1 MSATDLAD
9 DRLLDDAGEED
20 GQRSPEHYD
29 FRRPSKFGRE
39 HVRSLEV
46 AHEVF
51 TRRFSSG
58 VGAAMRTML
67 QLEPVSVDQVS
78 YDDYIRSMPNPSVLT
93 VVSLPPLPGAAIVE
107 LNVQMALVLV
117 DRLLGGKG
125 LPVEVRRP
133 TELETYLLRELMGN
147 ALDAFRETMEPLL
160 DVSPEISSLEYNP
173 QLVQVAAPSDMVLL
187 LSYRANITQGR
198 RSEGLLTIC
207 YPFPTLAPA
216 MSRLV
221 THLWEEPTLNLDGTD
236 PYRAMRENLSDVPT
250 EVSVRLREST
260 ITARELL
267 SLQPG
272 DVLRMDH
279 PAGALVRGV
288 VDGADVLVGHLGRR
302 NRKLAIQVA
311 EWVTQPDP
319 LPAPHAA
326 LPAGAPA
333 FSGPTEVPV
342 EGDLV

>member
-1 MSATDLAD
+1 MSTTGLSGE
-9 DRLLDDAGEED
+9 RLLGDSVDEAE
-20 GQRSPEHYD
+20 RVPEHYD

-58 VGAAMRTML
+58 VGAAMRAML
-67 QLEPVSVDQVS
+67 QLEPLSVDQVS

-93 VVSLPPLPGAAIVE
+93 VVALPPLPGAAIVE
-107 LNVQMALVLV
+107 INVQLALVLV

-133 TELETYLLRELMGN
+133 TELETYLLRELMGS

-160 DVSPEISSLEYNP
+160 DVSPEIASLEFNP

-187 LSYRANITQGR
+187 LSYRASIAQGR
-198 RSEGLLTIC
+198 RAEGLLTIC

-216 MSRLV
+216 MNRLV
-221 THLWEEPTLNLDGTD
+221 QHLWDEPSVSLDGSD
-236 PYRAMRENLSDVPT
+236 PYRAMRENLSEVPA
-250 EVSVRLREST
+250 ELSIRLRDSEIST
-260 ITARELL
+260 REVL

-272 DVLRMDH
+272 DVLRLDH

-288 VDGADVLVGHLGRR
+288 VEGDDVVVGHLGRR
-302 NRKLAIQVA
+302 GRKLAVQVA
-311 EWVTQPDP
+311 GWVPQPPP
-319 LPAPHAA
+319 LPAPAGFAPAA
-326 LPAGAPA
+326 LPDFA
-333 FSGPTEVPV
+333 
-342 EGDLV
+342 EGDPA

>member
-1 MSATDLAD
+1 MSTTGLSGE
-9 DRLLDDAGEED
+9 RLLGDSVDDGEA
-20 GQRSPEHYD
+20 RAPEHYD

-58 VGAAMRTML
+58 VGAAMRAML
-67 QLEPVSVDQVS
+67 QLEPLSVDQVS

-107 LNVQMALVLV
+107 INVQLALVLV

-125 LPVEVRRP
+125 LPVESRRP
-133 TELETYLLRELMGN
+133 TELETYLLRELMGG

-160 DVSPEISSLEYNP
+160 DVSPEIASLEFNP

-187 LSYRANITQGR
+187 LSYRASIAQGR
-198 RSEGLLTIC
+198 RAEGLLTIC

-216 MSRLV
+216 MNRLV
-221 THLWEEPTLNLDGTD
+221 QHLWDEPSVSLDGGD
-236 PYRAMRENLSDVPT
+236 PYRAMRENLSEVPA
-250 EVSVRLREST
+250 ELSIRLRDSEIST
-260 ITARELL
+260 REVL

-272 DVLRMDH
+272 DVLRLDH

-288 VDGADVLVGHLGRR
+288 VEGDDVVVGHLGRR
-302 NRKLAIQVA
+302 GRKLAVQVA
-311 EWVTQPDP
+311 GWVTQPGS
-319 LPAPHAA
+319 LPAPAAPPAA
-326 LPAGAPA
+326 LPEFGEGEPA
-333 FSGPTEVPV
+333 
-342 EGDLV
+342 

>member
-1 MSATDLAD
+1 MSATSLSDGPLLGDAD
-9 DRLLDDAGEED
+9 ELDE
-20 GQRSPEHYD
+20 RVPEHYD

-51 TRRFSSG
+51 ARRFSSG
-58 VGAAMRTML
+58 VAAAMRAML
-67 QLEPVSVDQVS
+67 QLEPLSVDQVS

-93 VVSLPPLPGAAIVE
+93 VVTLPPLPGAAIVE
-107 LNVQMALVLV
+107 MNVQLALVMV

-125 LPVEVRRP
+125 LPVDVRRP

-147 ALDAFRETMEPLL
+147 ALDSFRETMEPLL
-160 DVSPEISSLEYNP
+160 DVTPEIASLEFNP

-187 LSYRANITQGR
+187 LSYRASIAQGR
-198 RSEGLLTIC
+198 RAEGLLTIC

-216 MSRLV
+216 MNRLV
-221 THLWEEPTLNLDGTD
+221 THLWEEPALNLDGTD
-236 PYRAMRENLSDVPT
+236 PYGAMRENLS
-250 EVSVRLREST
+250 EVEAELSVRLRESA

-272 DVLRMDH
+272 DVLRLDH

-288 VDGADVLVGHLGRR
+288 VEGDDVLAGHLGRR
-302 NRKLAIQVA
+302 GRKLAMQVA
-311 EWVTQPDP
+311 GWLTQP
-319 LPAPHAA
+319 HA
-326 LPAGAPA
+326 LPPPPSPGSPA
-333 FSGPTEVPV
+333 FPGPQ
-342 EGDLV
+342 EGELA

>member
-1 MSATDLAD
+1 MSTTGLSGE
-9 DRLLDDAGEED
+9 RLLGDVDEGD
-20 GQRSPEHYD
+20 QRAPEHYD

-58 VGAAMRTML
+58 VGAAMRAML
-67 QLEPVSVDQVS
+67 QLEPLSVDQVS

-93 VVSLPPLPGAAIVE
+93 VVALPPLPGAAIVE
-107 LNVQMALVLV
+107 INVQLALVLV

-160 DVSPEISSLEYNP
+160 EVSPEIASLEFNP

-187 LSYRANITQGR
+187 LSYRATIAQGR
-198 RSEGLLTIC
+198 RAEGLLTIC

-216 MSRLV
+216 MNRLV
-221 THLWEEPTLNLDGTD
+221 THLWEEPALSLDGSD
-236 PYRAMRENLSDVPT
+236 PYRAMRENLSDVQT
-250 EVSVRLREST
+250 ELSIRLRDSE
-260 ITARELL
+260 ITTGEVL

-272 DVLRMDH
+272 DVLRLDH

-288 VDGADVLVGHLGRR
+288 VDGDDVLAGHLGRR
-302 NRKLAIQVA
+302 GRKLAMQVA
-311 EWVTQPDP
+311 GWVTQPP
-319 LPAPHAA
+319 ALPAPRIA
-326 LPAGAPA
+326 APA
-333 FSGPTEVPV
+333 ELTEQ
-342 EGDLV
+342 GDLA